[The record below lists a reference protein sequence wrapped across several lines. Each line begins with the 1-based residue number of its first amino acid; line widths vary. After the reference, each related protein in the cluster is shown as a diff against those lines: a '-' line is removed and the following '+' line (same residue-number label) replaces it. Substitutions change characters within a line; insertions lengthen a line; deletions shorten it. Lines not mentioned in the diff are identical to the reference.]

1 MPLQLSKVET
11 TRLVQY
17 PNPPPK
23 PPLAPHCI
31 VDRRFR
37 KPTDVAL
44 ERRFSVRRSA
54 DELRRRQRD
63 LQEHEAAFAGAR
75 PIAGAAAGSVRAL
88 HARPVASVH
97 FPDRLRIRAVP
108 TVHRRGG
115 ESRLPG

>member
-23 PPLAPHCI
+23 PPLAPHCL

-54 DELRRRQRD
+54 DELRRLQRD
-63 LQEHEAAFAGAR
+63 LQEHEAALLALGRLLVLPLVAFA
-75 PIAGAAAGSVRAL
+75 
-88 HARPVASVH
+88 H
-97 FPDRLRIRAVP
+97 FTL
-108 TVHRRGG
+108 GQ
-115 ESRLPG
+115 